1 MRLNTALL
9 LVGAL
14 PGLSVA
20 DGVVR
25 RRFNFARQAFA
36 NTTTP
41 VESGTTLVPSETA
54 TTAVA
59 TTSTTSSP
67 SGTSSVDLSD
77 AVLTNAAIIEVD
89 GKPAVL
95 MTPPANGEASIVVN
109 ADAPETSAGQG
120 VSCSFDLTA
129 TSSSTKHK
137 RAATDCTLAVV
148 LDGQTVYNETIDDN
162 AGAASTIDTDAVYT
176 SSSPLL
182 QIIETCGDDPVPVVI
197 SNVQLVAAAISS
209 SSSSSTVLSTSA
221 PTSSGTVSGN
231 TTEPVTSGSAP
242 ITTGPVTT
250 PASST
255 ATGTDTATTSGS
267 ATASGVVPTE
277 TAGFPGLIGDFAF
290 FGCVGSV
297 DNFPTF
303 SLFASSEYM
312 DLEMC
317 TSYCGNQT
325 FAGVYDGDCYCGTQ
339 IDGAL
344 TERVPTGQCDIPCP
358 GDDSENCGGIRPD
371 SALARRQAAIPN
383 TILLTVYINI
393 NLPAT
398 TVTATVTAVTTIVS
412 TASAGDVVTVTS
424 AIAPSSTTII
434 CVGGYCGFW
443 TFVAFP
449 GADCSGELVYV
460 IETCSCE
467 GGWTYQPKICTGDS
481 CVGITVYKPVECT
494 NTTTAVG
501 VCAPAACDSCEGGV
515 YFTQTPGAATAT
527 LTAIGGTPTGSSGTG
542 SGSGGSGGS
551 GSGSGETTAVV
562 VSQPSSTIVTAGS
575 DRVAATLGFLAPAL
589 FALVLLY

>member
-1 MRLNTALL
+1 MRLNTAVLL
-9 LVGAL
+9 MGTL

-36 NTTTP
+36 NTSITSLEPTETAGTP
-41 VESGTTLVPSETA
+41 VTSIA
-54 TTAVA
+54 TTA
-59 TTSTTSSP
+59 TTSSP
-67 SGTSSVDLSD
+67 SGTSTVDLS
-77 AVLTNAAIIEVD
+77 NAALDNASLIEVD

-95 MTPPANGEASIVVN
+95 MTPPANGQASIVVN

-120 VSCSFDLTA
+120 VSCTFDVNPTA
-129 TSSSTKHK
+129 SAQKHK
-137 RAATDCTLAVV
+137 RAATDCSIAVV
-148 LDGQTVYNETIDDN
+148 IDGQTVYNETLDD
-162 AGAASTIDTDAVYT
+162 AAATIDTDAVYI
-176 SSSPLL
+176 SSSPILS
-182 QIIETCGDDPVPVVI
+182 IVETCGDDPVPIVL
-197 SNVQLVAAAISS
+197 SNVALVAAAITTS
-209 SSSSSTVLSTSA
+209 SSSSSTVA
-221 PTSSGTVSGN
+221 TSSA
-231 TTEPVTSGSAP
+231 PVTSSSASINGTEP
-242 ITTGPVTT
+242 ITSGTAPVTT
-250 PASST
+250 PSASL
-255 ATGTDTATTSGS
+255 TGTDTATTSGTT
-267 ATASGVVPTE
+267 TASGVVPTE

-303 SLFASSEYM
+303 SLIASSEFM

-325 FAGVYDGDCYCGTQ
+325 FAGVYDGDCYCGSQ
-339 IDGAL
+339 VDGAL
-344 TERVPTGQCDIPCP
+344 TERVPTGQCDVPCP
-358 GDDSENCGGIRPD
+358 GDDTENCGGIREG
-371 SALARRQAAIPN
+371 ATLARRQAAVPN

-412 TASAGDVVTVTS
+412 TASAGDVVTITS
-424 AIAPSSTTII
+424 AVAPSSTTII

-460 IETCSCE
+460 IETCSCA

-494 NTTTAVG
+494 DTTTTVG

-515 YFTQTPGAATAT
+515 YFTQTPGAPGATAT
-527 LTAIGGTPTGSSGTG
+527 YTAIGGSPTTPAG
-542 SGSGGSGGS
+542 
-551 GSGSGETTAVV
+551 GSGETTPVV
-562 VSQPSSTIVTAGS
+562 VVPSATSTIVTAGS
-575 DRVAATLGFLAPAL
+575 GRVAATLGFLAPAL
-589 FALVLLY
+589 LALVLLY